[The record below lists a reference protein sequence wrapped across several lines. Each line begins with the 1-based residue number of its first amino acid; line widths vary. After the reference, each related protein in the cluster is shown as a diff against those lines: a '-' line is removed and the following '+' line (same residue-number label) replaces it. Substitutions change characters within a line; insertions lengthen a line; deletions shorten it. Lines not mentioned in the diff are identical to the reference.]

1 VIRNTSLILVLNNN
15 GCTGIDQSSTVS
27 RSLKMTKQKQ
37 MTEKE
42 LTQNV
47 ELSDEELG
55 SVAGGLNSSKT
66 SEAKI
71 KTAPTTQITDMDSEM
86 GFEDSGTLHIAN
98 QFTTLPIKD
107 LF

>member
-15 GCTGIDQSSTVS
+15 GCTGIDQPSTVS

-37 MTEKE
+37 MTEQKLAE
-42 LTQNV
+42 NV

-55 SVAGGLNSSKT
+55 SVAGGLTSSKT

-71 KTAPTTQITDMDSEM
+71 GTAPTTQINDMDSDM
-86 GFEDSGTLHIAN
+86 GFEDSGTLHSGN
-98 QFTTLPIKD
+98 GF
-107 LF
+107 

>member
-1 VIRNTSLILVLNNN
+1 MRNTSLIVVLHNN
-15 GCTGIDQSSTVS
+15 GCTGVDQPNTYS
-27 RSLKMTKQKQ
+27 RGLKMAKQKQ

-42 LTQNV
+42 LAENV

-55 SVAGGLNSSKT
+55 GVAGGISTTQPSSVKG
-66 SEAKI
+66 
-71 KTAPTTQITDMDSEM
+71 TAPTTQITDMDSEM